1 MESLE
6 EKMSP
11 FDPINSP
18 IAPDL
23 TVIEA
28 SAGTGKTFS
37 ISHLVPR
44 LLLENPGLRLGE
56 ILLVTYTNDA
66 AGELADRTRKVFTD
80 LVSENAPENSTMA
93 ALRSRMATT
102 PGGVEKIQQALREL
116 DLLSVSTIHSFCQSI
131 IQAEGEL
138 CGLPVMPEVLVDSKD
153 LVRESLH
160 DIWKSKIAYC
170 EALARI
176 AEMLGWK
183 FEEDL
188 SFVLKALDMPEIR
201 VEPDPEPFEAFI
213 ARLSNPR
220 DRFQPVDVDAMETFF
235 GGVDW
240 NTAGGTPEFR
250 NSVLHTLKNPEDLEP
265 WYAAVQWVAS
275 LDKPGPIKKPRG
287 VDIHASVAELE
298 AVKTAKKV
306 LEDFEKLTLS
316 WRTHI
321 SKTVK
326 EKVAVDLRSRRLT
339 TFNGMVKT
347 LDEALRGNNAEPLQ
361 QRIRE
366 RFRIALVD
374 ESQDTDG
381 AQFRIFEKIFLASD
395 DHSLVLIG
403 DPKQAIYAFR
413 GADVNTYLAAKN
425 RPGAKIYTLSAT
437 YRSPQPLVD
446 CVNALFEHPRSFHKT
461 NLEFTS
467 ASSAMT
473 QDTWLQESAEGR
485 SPSARLEA
493 WVVPDARVGDFSNGE
508 KRLSEISNAVAS
520 EISRLL
526 ALDGVSTGIVEKAG
540 QSPRRVV
547 PADFAVLVSQNHE
560 AVAVYEALKAR
571 GIPVIRKA
579 DEDVMASEEAREL
592 LTLLMAVAS
601 PLQSKIRRA
610 ALATRLIG
618 KNDQEI
624 RAIDESESDDTVSK
638 FQNWKLEWTRR
649 GISAVIGL
657 IDDQE
662 GISKRL
668 AASTNGERRLTNF
681 RHLGDILSGFAAVSG
696 GKQNRLLI
704 WLEQEIARANSS
716 DKPTEERL
724 LQLESDSL
732 AVKITTMH
740 SAKGLEFPLV
750 FCPFLWTSKE
760 PKPYQVLNRNGVFS
774 IVDTKLCDSPVRDE
788 IKESL
793 LEERLRL
800 TYVALTRARVKV
812 WICAGA
818 VPGNGGKPSAL
829 DWLLRPDPV
838 TNFAAWEGQAGAD
851 RGNTHMKALQSIAEK
866 LGGLSVVK
874 DKFPSI
880 GNNPYKSKPPEIS
893 DHAAS
898 VKVPHS
904 FWRVTSFSQLTR
916 EKNAKGDASKPSDD
930 ESAPTDPAQSTPN
943 GFAALPGSAAMGT
956 AVHDFLETWDFASV
970 PETSA
975 LEKHFSGYSLGKG
988 YENITLATADMLAHL
1003 REAVPAEL
1011 GVTIAEACR
1020 TPKTSEWQFHL
1031 PAAERFSISK
1041 IAEVF
1046 REHGDP
1052 EYADSLEMLGS
1063 DALEGFLQGFI
1074 DKIPA
1079 HGTAYGV
1086 IDWKTNKLAAYD
1098 QASLRKAAR
1107 ASHYWLQTHLYLVA
1121 LGRHLGQLADI
1132 RGAWLIYLRG
1142 VKSGTPNGVL
1152 HIKPKP
1158 ALLQGLANL
1167 FTSPNP

>member
-1 MESLE
+1 MNS
-6 EKMSP
+6 
-11 FDPINSP
+11 FDPIKSK
-18 IAPDL
+18 IAAGL

-44 LLLENPGLRLGE
+44 LLLENPAWRVSE

-66 AGELADRTRKVFTD
+66 AGELADRTRKVFAE
-80 LVSENAPENSTMA
+80 LVSDTPAENSTMVE
-93 ALRSRMATT
+93 LRAVMEKT
-102 PGGVEKIQQALREL
+102 PGGREKIHQAIREL
-116 DLLSVSTIHSFCQSI
+116 DLLSISTIHSFCQAVL
-131 IQAEGEL
+131 QAEGEL
-138 CGLPVMPEVLVDSKD
+138 CGLPVMPEVLVDAKE
-153 LVRESLH
+153 LVREALH
-160 DIWKSKIAYC
+160 DIWKTTLASN
-170 EALARI
+170 EELARI
-176 AEMLGWK
+176 AAMLGWS
-183 FEEDL
+183 FEADL
-188 SFVLKALDMPEIR
+188 SFVLTALEMPEIR
-201 VEPDPEPFEAFI
+201 VEPDEEGFEQLL
-213 ARLSNPR
+213 ARLHNPQG
-220 DRFQPVDVDAMETFF
+220 RFQSADVDAMEAFF

-250 NSVLHTLKNPEDLEP
+250 NSVLHTLKNPEDLDA

-287 VDIHASVAELE
+287 VDIHASVAELQ
-298 AVKTAKKV
+298 AVNTAKKV

-381 AQFRIFEKIFLASD
+381 AQFRIFEKIFLGSE

-413 GADVNTYLAAKN
+413 GADVHTYLAAKN
-425 RPGAKIYTLSAT
+425 RSGAKIYTLSAT

-446 CVNALFEHPRSFHKT
+446 CVNALFDHARSFHKT

-467 ASSAMT
+467 ASSAMS
-473 QDTWLQESAEGR
+473 QDTWLQESADR
-485 SPSARLEA
+485 RTPSARLEA
-493 WVVPDARVGDFSNGE
+493 WVVPDVQVGDFSNGD

-520 EISRLL
+520 EIARLL

-540 QSPRRVV
+540 QPPRRVV

-579 DEDVMASEEAREL
+579 DEDVMGSEEAREL
-592 LTLLMAVAS
+592 LTLLTAITS

-610 ALATRLIG
+610 ALATRLLG

-624 RAIDESESDDTVSK
+624 RAIDEAALDDTVSK
-638 FQNWKLEWTRR
+638 FQYWKLEWTRR

-668 AASTNGERRLTNF
+668 AASTDGERRITNF
-681 RHLGDILSGFAAVSG
+681 RHLTDLLSGFAAVSG
-696 GKQNRLLI
+696 GKPNRLLI

-716 DKPTEERL
+716 EKPPEERL

-760 PKPYQVLNRNGVFS
+760 LKPYQVLNRDGVFS
-774 IVDTKLCDSPVRDE
+774 LVDTKLSEKSVHDE

-800 TYVALTRARVKV
+800 TYVALTRAQVKV
-812 WICAGA
+812 WICGGA
-818 VPGNGGKPSAL
+818 VPGKKGGASAL
-829 DWLLRPDPV
+829 DWLLRPDP
-838 TNFAAWEGQAGAD
+838 NIGFSAWEKRAASD
-851 RGNTHMKALQSIAEK
+851 RGTTHRSALEPIAEK
-866 LGGLSVVK
+866 LGGLCVVK
-874 DKFPSI
+874 DEFPLV
-880 GNNPYKSKPPEIS
+880 GNHRYSSESPIIS
-893 DHAAS
+893 DQ
-898 VKVPHS
+898 VETVRVPQS

-916 EKNAKGDASKPSDD
+916 EKNAKGDSSKPSAD
-930 ESAPTDPAQSTPN
+930 ESAPTDPSQSSPN
-943 GFAALPGSAAMGT
+943 RFATLPGSAALGT
-956 AVHDFLETWDFASV
+956 AVHDFLETWDFTSV
-970 PETSA
+970 PDA
-975 LEKHFSGYSLGKG
+975 ADLEKHFSGYSLGKA
-988 YENITLATADMLAHL
+988 YEDITPAAVDMLGHL
-1003 REAVPAEL
+1003 RESVLPGMDATVEQ
-1011 GVTIAEACR
+1011 ACR

-1031 PAAERFSISK
+1031 PAAERFSVAK

-1046 REHGDP
+1046 REHGDAD
-1052 EYADSLEMLGS
+1052 YADSLEMLGS

-1074 DKIPA
+1074 DKIA
-1079 HGTAYGV
+1079 THGTAYGV
-1086 IDWKTNKLAAYD
+1086 IDWKTNKLASYD
-1098 QASLRKAAR
+1098 QESLRKAAR

-1121 LGRHLGQLADI
+1121 LQRYLGGQADI

-1142 VKSGTPNGVL
+1142 VQSGTPNGIL
-1152 HIKPKP
+1152 HINPSP
-1158 ALLQGLANL
+1158 ELLAGLSSL
-1167 FTSPNP
+1167 FAAPNP

>member
-1 MESLE
+1 MEIHK
-6 EKMSP
+6 EKMNS
-11 FDPINSP
+11 FDPIKSK
-18 IAPDL
+18 IAPGL

-44 LLLENPGLRLGE
+44 LLLQKPALRLSE

-66 AGELADRTRKVFTD
+66 AGELADRTRKVFAD
-80 LVSENAPENSTMA
+80 LVSENPPANETMA
-93 ALRSRMATT
+93 ALRALMADTA
-102 PGGVEKIQQALREL
+102 GGSEKIHQAIREL
-116 DLLSVSTIHSFCQSI
+116 DLLSISTIHSFCQSV

-138 CGLPVMPEVLVDSKD
+138 CGLPVMPEVLVDSKE
-153 LVRESLH
+153 LVCDSLH
-160 DIWKSKIAYC
+160 DIWKSRVAND
-170 EALARI
+170 EMLAGV
-176 AEMLGWK
+176 AAKLGWK
-183 FEEDL
+183 FKDDL
-188 SFVLKALDMPEIR
+188 SFVSNAIEMPEIR
-201 VEPDPEPFEAFI
+201 VEPDPKPFEEFF
-213 ARLSNPR
+213 ARLANPQG
-220 DRFQPVDVDAMETFF
+220 RFQPQDVAELMSLFEAVKWNKK
-235 GGVDW
+235 GGS
-240 NTAGGTPEFR
+240 PEFR
-250 NSVLHTLKNPEDLEP
+250 SGVLSTLECPGDLAG
-265 WYAAVQWVAS
+265 WY
-275 LDKPGPIKKPRG
+275 
-287 VDIHASVAELE
+287 E
-298 AVKTAKKV
+298 AVKWVSDLDKSDSGAIRKNGDIHTRVVELQAVRTAKAV
-306 LEDFEKLTLS
+306 LMDFEKLTLS

-321 SKTVK
+321 SKIVQ
-326 EKVAVDLRSRRLT
+326 ERVADDLRSKRLT

-347 LDEALRGNNAEPLQ
+347 LDEALHGPNADPLQ
-361 QRIRE
+361 LRIRE

-381 AQFRIFEKIFLASD
+381 AQFRIFEKIFLDSE

-446 CVNALFEHPRSFHKT
+446 CVNALFDHPRSFHKT

-467 ASSAMT
+467 ASSAMS
-473 QDTWLQESAEGR
+473 QDTWLQESADGR
-485 SPSARLEA
+485 TPSARLEA
-493 WVVPDARVGDFSNGE
+493 WVVPDAQINDFSNGD

-520 EISRLL
+520 EIARLL
-526 ALDGVSTGIVEKAG
+526 DLDGVSTGIMGNGTQPA
-540 QSPRRVV
+540 RRVV
-547 PADFAVLVSQNHE
+547 PADFAILVSQNHE
-560 AVAVYEALKAR
+560 AVAMHDALKAR
-571 GIPVIRKA
+571 GIPAIRKA

-618 KNDQEI
+618 KSDQEI

-716 DKPTEERL
+716 DKPPEERL

-760 PKPYQVLNRNGVFS
+760 LKPYQVLNRNGVFS
-774 IVDTKLCDSPVRDE
+774 MVNTKLCESSVRDE
-788 IKESL
+788 IKKSL

-800 TYVALTRARVKV
+800 TYVAMTRAQVKV

-818 VPGNGGKPSAL
+818 VPGKDGSPSAL
-829 DWLLRPDPV
+829 DWLLRSDQSID
-838 TNFAAWEGQAGAD
+838 FARWEGSAASNRGA
-851 RGNTHMKALQSIAEK
+851 THRAAFQSIAEK
-866 LGGLSVVK
+866 LGGICVVK

-904 FWRVTSFSQLTR
+904 FWRVTSFSRLTR

-970 PETSA
+970 PDA
-975 LEKHFSGYSLGKG
+975 ANLEKHFSGYSLGKA
-988 YENITLATADMLAHL
+988 YEDITPAAIDMLAHL
-1003 REAVPAEL
+1003 REAVLPGMDGTVAES
-1011 GVTIAEACR
+1011 CR
-1020 TPKTSEWQFHL
+1020 TPMTSEWQFHL

-1041 IAEVF
+1041 IAKVF

-1121 LGRHLGQLADI
+1121 LGRHLGQQADI

-1142 VKSGTPNGVL
+1142 VKSGTPNGIL
-1152 HIKPKP
+1152 HIKPTP